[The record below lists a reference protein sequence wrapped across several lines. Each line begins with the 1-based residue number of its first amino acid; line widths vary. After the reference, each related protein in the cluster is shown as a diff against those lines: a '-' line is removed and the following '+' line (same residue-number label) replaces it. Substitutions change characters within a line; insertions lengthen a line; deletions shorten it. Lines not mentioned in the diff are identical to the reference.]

1 MAEYVNLSRSRFST
15 KYQKLFGTT
24 PNKDLTDA
32 AMLYA
37 NKMLSTSDICIADLA
52 YECGFTSPDYFIR
65 LYKKYYGTT
74 PGAYR
79 KSLRANEEKK
89 KE

>member
-1 MAEYVNLSRSRFST
+1 
-15 KYQKLFGTT
+15 
-24 PNKDLTDA
+24 
-32 AMLYA
+32 MLYI
-37 NKMLSTSDICIADLA
+37 SDICIADLA

-79 KSLRANEEKK
+79 KNLRSENEKTVN
-89 KE
+89 